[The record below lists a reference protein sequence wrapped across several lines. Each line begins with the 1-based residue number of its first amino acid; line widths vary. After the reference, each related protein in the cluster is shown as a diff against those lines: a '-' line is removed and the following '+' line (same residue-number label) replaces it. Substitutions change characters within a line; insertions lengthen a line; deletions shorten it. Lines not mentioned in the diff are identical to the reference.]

1 MIPAARYDWP
11 NPIRKLKCNTIKG
24 NHHLLR
30 GVRYRAIWINAA
42 RSGKG
47 VTRGAISVG
56 QALIRFLGDLRAF
69 RLQCAVFLWATE

>member
-42 RSGKG
+42 RSA
-47 VTRGAISVG
+47 R
-56 QALIRFLGDLRAF
+56 
-69 RLQCAVFLWATE
+69 E